1 MACRCHE
8 GDIFVPWLTC
18 NASVACSSDDCG
30 TWRER
35 REDARLAQSLG
46 RGLMSVPS
54 ESQHKVRFGAFE
66 LDLRT
71 AELRKSGQE
80 LTLQGQPFQILML
93 LMDRP
98 GELVTREEL
107 KKGLWA
113 SDTFVDFE
121 HNLNKAVNRLREA
134 LGDSAEQPKFV
145 ETLPRRG
152 YRWIGPVIQN
162 GNDNAA
168 IESRLVV
175 PEAEPASERA
185 GRSRKFW
192 KAAVSAV
199 CLFITLTIGF
209 FLYPR
214 RTPPLTE
221 KDSIIV
227 AEFVNSTGDP
237 VFDDTLKQGLSAQL
251 SQSPFLNLLSDHR
264 VRETMKLMGRAP
276 GDPLTPEVAR
286 EICVRSSSKVMLTG
300 SISSLGTQYV
310 IGLKAVNCN
319 SGEVLAQ
326 EQARLQPRKKY

>member
-121 HNLNKAVNRLREA
+121 HCRWHMICPVEIA
-134 LGDSAEQPKFV
+134 GD
-145 ETLPRRG
+145 L
-152 YRWIGPVIQN
+152 
-162 GNDNAA
+162 
-168 IESRLVV
+168 
-175 PEAEPASERA
+175 
-185 GRSRKFW
+185 
-192 KAAVSAV
+192 
-199 CLFITLTIGF
+199 
-209 FLYPR
+209 
-214 RTPPLTE
+214 
-221 KDSIIV
+221 
-227 AEFVNSTGDP
+227 
-237 VFDDTLKQGLSAQL
+237 
-251 SQSPFLNLLSDHR
+251 
-264 VRETMKLMGRAP
+264 
-276 GDPLTPEVAR
+276 
-286 EICVRSSSKVMLTG
+286 
-300 SISSLGTQYV
+300 
-310 IGLKAVNCN
+310 
-319 SGEVLAQ
+319 
-326 EQARLQPRKKY
+326 

>member
-66 LDLRT
+66 LDLST

-152 YRWIGPVIQN
+152 YRWIGPVIHN

-175 PEAEPASERA
+175 PEAERASERA
-185 GRSRKFW
+185 GRSRKF
-192 KAAVSAV
+192 
-199 CLFITLTIGF
+199 
-209 FLYPR
+209 
-214 RTPPLTE
+214 
-221 KDSIIV
+221 
-227 AEFVNSTGDP
+227 
-237 VFDDTLKQGLSAQL
+237 
-251 SQSPFLNLLSDHR
+251 
-264 VRETMKLMGRAP
+264 
-276 GDPLTPEVAR
+276 
-286 EICVRSSSKVMLTG
+286 CV
-300 SISSLGTQYV
+300 
-310 IGLKAVNCN
+310 
-319 SGEVLAQ
+319 
-326 EQARLQPRKKY
+326 

>member
-8 GDIFVPWLTC
+8 GNIFVPWLTC

-175 PEAEPASERA
+175 PAI
-185 GRSRKFW
+185 
-192 KAAVSAV
+192 
-199 CLFITLTIGF
+199 CLSVTLTIGF
-209 FLYPR
+209 FLYSR
-214 RTPPLTE
+214 RARPLTE
-221 KDSIIV
+221 KDSIV
-227 AEFVNSTGDP
+227 LADFTNTTGDP

-251 SQSPFLNLLSDHR
+251 SQSPFLNLLPDQM
-264 VRETMKLMGRAP
+264 VRETLKLMGRAP
-276 GDPLTPEVAR
+276 GDW
-286 EICVRSSSKVMLTG
+286 
-300 SISSLGTQYV
+300 
-310 IGLKAVNCN
+310 
-319 SGEVLAQ
+319 
-326 EQARLQPRKKY
+326 